1 MAKKSKKG
9 KGERPP
15 METPPWLKPKGKAHR
30 LPMKA
35 PPGLKPKEKAVQPPM
50 AAPPE
55 LKPTGAKGS
64 GRSIDADAS
73 MIPKGEGKRP
83 PMTTPPGL
91 KPKGEISI
99 PKQEGEALEPVGEPE
114 APVEEVK
121 EKEAKRKL
129 IDQYEFKSGNIPIE
143 IKIYSQEGEYAPI
156 YDCSVSAISRT
167 TELVLERIRRELVKE
182 VSLDIAEVTDPNRRV
197 DIETH
202 FKRAIGI
209 LIQKYFP
216 GADDD
221 TIAYLT
227 TYLIQKALGMGNIE
241 NLMMDSKLEEITIN
255 GSYEPVWVFHR
266 QHGWLKTNVQLANE
280 EQIRHFSAV
289 IGRQVGR
296 QISVSSPLLDA
307 NLSTGDRLNATLQ
320 PITIR
325 GNTMTIRKFAS
336 KPWTITD
343 FIRNKTISAEG
354 AAFIWEAIH
363 YEMSML
369 VAGGTATGKTSML
382 NSIANFFPPNQRI
395 LSIEDT
401 HELRLPKYL
410 HWVPMLTRQP
420 NPEGKGEVSMIHLLV
435 NSLRMRPDR
444 ILVGEVR
451 RKREAEVL
459 FEAIHTG
466 HSVYGTV
473 HANNT
478 HETITR
484 LTNPP
489 IEVPKTMVPAIGLI
503 VVQYRNRRSGKRRTY
518 QISEIK
524 EDGEGNIILQYNVK
538 KDALAKEHQSVR
550 LMKTLEEFTG
560 MSRQEINNEIK
571 EKVRILNWM
580 VKHDISDVDSVGK
593 VIAEYYTNHKDLLKD
608 VKADNAKRFITP
620 KEPVKPIKPLKPAK
634 LVKKAAK
641 AKPAKKVSKA
651 KPAKKK

>member
-1 MAKKSKKG
+1 MVKKKSKKG
-9 KGERPP
+9 KAARPP
-15 METPPWLKPKGKAHR
+15 IEIPLW
-30 LPMKA
+30 
-35 PPGLKPKEKAVQPPM
+35 
-50 AAPPE
+50 

-64 GRSIDADAS
+64 GRSIDAGAS
-73 MIPKGEGKRP
+73 MIPKEKDARP
-83 PMTTPPGL
+83 PMAAPPEL
-91 KPKGEISI
+91 
-99 PKQEGEALEPVGEPE
+99 KQEAKAPEPVEE
-114 APVEEVK
+114 AKAPAEEVK
-121 EKEAKRKL
+121 EKDAKIKL

-143 IKIYSQEGEYAPI
+143 IRIYTQEGEYAPI
-156 YDCSVSAISRT
+156 YEVSVSKISKT
-167 TELVLERIRRELVKE
+167 TKLVLERIRHELVKE
-182 VSLDIAEVTDPNRRV
+182 VSLDIAEVTDPNRRT

-209 LIQKYFP
+209 LIRKYFP
-216 GADDD
+216 SADEE

-227 TYLIQKALGMGNIE
+227 TYLIQKALGMGDIE
-241 NLMMDSKLEEITIN
+241 NLMMDNKLEEITIN

-266 QHGWLKTNVQLANE
+266 QHGWLKTNIQIASE

-289 IGRQVGR
+289 IARQVGR

-325 GNTMTIRKFAS
+325 GNTITIRKFAA

-343 FIRNKTISAEG
+343 FIKNKTISAEG

-369 VAGGTATGKTSML
+369 IAGGTATGKTSML
-382 NSIANFFPPNQRI
+382 NSISNFFPPNQRI

-410 HWVPMLTRQP
+410 HWVPMVTRQA
-420 NPEGKGEVSMIHLLV
+420 NPEGKGEVSMIQLLI

-444 ILVGEVR
+444 IIIGEIR
-451 RKREAEVL
+451 RKKEAEVL

-473 HANNT
+473 HANDT

-489 IEVPKTMVPAIGLI
+489 IEVPKTMIPAIGLI
-503 VVQYRNRRSGKRRTY
+503 VVQHRNRRTGKRRTY

-524 EDGEGNIILQYNVK
+524 ENGEGNIILQYDVK
-538 KDALAKEHQSVR
+538 KDGLVKKNPSVR
-550 LMKTLEEFTG
+550 LMRTLEEFTG
-560 MSRQEINNEIK
+560 MSRKEITREIQ

-593 VIAEYYTNHKDLLKD
+593 VIAEYYTNLKDLLKD
-608 VKADNAKRFITP
+608 IKADNAKRFVTP
-620 KEPVKPIKPLKPAK
+620 AEPVKPLKP
-634 LVKKAAK
+634 VKKAATK
-641 AKPAKKVSKA
+641 AKPKKKVA
-651 KPAKKK
+651 KTKPVKKK